1 MFIESHARDLGYNG
15 DKVDMIS
22 VFMNFKIWRKRETDT
37 QKDWAWIF
45 NEKMIVAE
53 NSHSKGGKKCW

>member
-22 VFMNFKIWRKRETDT
+22 VFMNFKIWRKRQTHRKTEFEYLM
-37 QKDWAWIF
+37 KR
-45 NEKMIVAE
+45 
-53 NSHSKGGKKCW
+53 